1 MQIKPT
7 ISFDNIEVA
16 FAAKSDAALKKR
28 FMIFKIM
35 NNNIAVKWG
44 MGLVKFALKIRL
56 PIDGIIKKTV
66 FEQLCGGESISDSV
80 SSIRKLHEYHIG
92 SVLDYSVEGEDD
104 EESFDHTRDEILKTI
119 KFAAS
124 SDSLPFAVFKVT
136 GIGDHRVMS
145 KIQQGGSLSALEKN
159 LFDKVKQRFDQI
171 CRAAHEAEVR
181 VMVDGEES
189 WYQDVIDGLVDEAMA
204 KYNKNTAVVYN
215 TYQMYRRGMMRNL
228 KDAHHN
234 AVAGR
239 YYLGV
244 KLVRG
249 AYMEKEA
256 KRALKNGYPN
266 PIQPTKEDTDRAFDE
281 AVRFCINNK
290 QRVFLVNGTHNELSS
305 LILAELMSLHGVKPN
320 DERFYFIQL
329 YGMSDHISYNLAK
342 AGYRVAKYLPYG
354 PVRSVMPYL
363 FRRAKENTSIAGQS
377 SRELALVTQELER
390 RKALKKND

>member
-1 MQIKPT
+1 MQIKPN
-7 ISFDNIEVA
+7 ISFDNVQVA

-35 NNNIAVKWG
+35 NNNIAVKLG
-44 MGLVKFALKIRL
+44 TGLVKFALRIRL
-56 PIDGIIKKTV
+56 PIVGIIKKTV

-80 SSIRKLHEYHIG
+80 SSIRKLQEFGIG
-92 SVLDYSVEGEDD
+92 AVLDYSVEGEDD
-104 EESFDHTRDEILKTI
+104 EEGFDHTRDEILKVI
-119 KFAAS
+119 KLATS

-136 GIGDHRVMS
+136 GIGDHRLMS
-145 KIQQGGSLSALEKN
+145 KIQQGDFLSDVERG

-171 CRAAHEAEVR
+171 CRAAYEAGIR

-189 WYQDVIDGLVDEAMA
+189 WYQDVIDGLVDEAMG

-228 KDAHHN
+228 RDAHHK
-234 AVAGR
+234 AVAGG
-239 YYLGV
+239 YYLGA

-266 PIQPTKEDTDRAFDE
+266 PIQSTKVDTDWAFNE
-281 AVRFCINNK
+281 ALLFCINNK
-290 QRVFLVNGTHNELSS
+290 QRVSLVNGTHNEMSS

-320 DERFYFIQL
+320 DERFYFMQL

-354 PVRSVMPYL
+354 PIRSVMPYL
-363 FRRAKENTSIAGQS
+363 FRRAAENTSIAGQS
-377 SRELALVTQELER
+377 SRELDLVTKEMAR
-390 RKALKKND
+390 RKALRKQ